1 MQFALV
7 RGYDRAPKEGTLS
20 KGPLVK
26 KEEMQQIAAMVAEMM
41 RVADAPA
48 KPKGEV
54 METLTAR
61 VPHEFIDLLDRIGA
75 ETRQSRSEVLRDIL
89 RATAEKRARK

>member
-1 MQFALV
+1 MRLALV
-7 RGYDRAPKEGTLS
+7 RGQTVPGRRAHLPEGKT
-20 KGPLVK
+20 VK
-26 KEEMQQIAAMVAEMM
+26 SEELKQIAVMVAEMM
-41 RVADAPA
+41 REAGTST

-61 VPHEFIDLLDRIGA
+61 VPREFIELLDRIGG